1 MLLSCMF
8 HVTSMPK
15 HILALHTYTVI
26 ILMYLQ
32 VQVSADNAESLVQNL
47 TGLLETDNLADQT
60 SDNLAI
66 VSSVLTNLT
75 NLINMEGFDS
85 SENVCNT

>member
-1 MLLSCMF
+1 M
-8 HVTSMPK
+8 T
-15 HILALHTYTVI
+15 
-26 ILMYLQ
+26 
-32 VQVSADNAESLVQNL
+32 ADNAESLVQNL